1 MNCNVGKVDR
11 ALRVLVGAGILSL
24 YFVGPRTVWGLL
36 GLVPIVTG
44 LFGFCPAYTLIG
56 VNTCSKGA

>member
-1 MNCNVGKVDR
+1 MNCNVGKIDR

-24 YFVGPRTVWGLL
+24 YFVGPQTVWGLL
-36 GLVPIVTG
+36 GLVRIVTG

-56 VNTCSKGA
+56 VNTCSKGP